1 MKNQGY
7 CWNEHYFFFHY
18 LNFLVT
24 EIKSDKRFN
33 LGK

>member
-7 CWNEHYFFFHY
+7 CWNEHYFFFYY
-18 LNFLVT
+18 LNFLVA
-24 EIKSDKRFN
+24 EIKSDKHFN